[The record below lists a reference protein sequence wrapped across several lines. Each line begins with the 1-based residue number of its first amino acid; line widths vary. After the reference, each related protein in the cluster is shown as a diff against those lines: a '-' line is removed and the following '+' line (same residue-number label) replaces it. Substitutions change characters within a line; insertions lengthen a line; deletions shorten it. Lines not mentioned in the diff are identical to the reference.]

1 MHGGQHRLAV
11 PLSVVACTLY
21 TFVLLVRPD
30 AWCPASIL
38 VWYETPRLSITQAIE
53 WILAT
58 LDLSLPSFATRY
70 TLYYLVTAAVLP
82 WCALAIFRR
91 GRAHDLGLRCPNR
104 LGLRII
110 LVGTVVSVP
119 CLWWM
124 IRQPGAAQVYAAGFE
139 RWAHASALI
148 SYLAVVLAE
157 HFFFLGSVLAVC
169 RHGGRWPPPPP
180 VDRDATTRWGRT
192 LQWFGLAQT
201 TRNAS
206 GLQKTTRW
214 LGLPDGCFV
223 AVVCSG
229 FLFAAVHLGKNPR
242 ELLLS
247 LPGGLASAYLAYRCN
262 SWLVPAAL
270 HFAVAAVTAAL
281 VYLN

>member
-1 MHGGQHRLAV
+1 MRGGQHRLAV
-11 PLSVVACTLY
+11 PLSVGACTLY

-38 VWYETPRLSITQAIE
+38 DWYETPRLFITRAIE
-53 WILAT
+53 SILAA
-58 LDLSLPSFATRY
+58 LGLSPSPFATRY
-70 TLYYLVTAAVLP
+70 TIYYLVTAAVLP
-82 WCALAIFRR
+82 WTALAIFRR
-91 GRAHDLGLRCPNR
+91 GKVHDLGLRRPNR

-110 LVGTVVSVP
+110 LVGSVVSVP

-124 IRQPGAAQVYAAGFE
+124 IHQPGAAQAYGAGFE
-139 RWAHASALI
+139 RWGHASALL
-148 SYLAVVLAE
+148 SYLAVVFAE
-157 HFFFLGSVLAVC
+157 HFFFQGSVLAVC
-169 RHGGRWPPPPP
+169 RHGCRWPVAPP
-180 VDRDATTRWGRT
+180 VDHDATTRWGRA
-192 LQWFGLAQT
+192 LQWFGLAQSI
-201 TRNAS
+201 RNTS

-214 LGLPDGCFV
+214 LGLPDGCLV

-229 FLFAAVHLGKNPR
+229 FLFAAVHFGKNPR

-262 SWLVPAAL
+262 SWLVPVTL
-270 HFAVAAVTAAL
+270 HFAIAAVTAAL